1 MEKQTKK
8 NKSSPPDNEIP
19 SSHQSVEED
28 PQNNN
33 TAQDDSVIYLELEDD
48 SHKDLVVRNILKSHI
63 IAAISVSLIPVPFFD
78 FAALTATQINMLK
91 NLCEHYGVAFDETNS
106 KALLVNLIG
115 GSLPVL
121 SVAGLSSLS
130 KVIPGIGSFVGSASL
145 SIIAGATTYAV
156 GQIFN
161 MHFLEGGTLEDFN
174 PKQAQELFKQE
185 LKKGKKIIAKMKSND
200 KQEHL

>member
-91 NLCEHYGVAFDETNS
+91 NLCEHYSVAFDETNS

>member
-1 MEKQTKK
+1 MKKQTEK
-8 NKSSPPDNEIP
+8 NRSFSPDDRAP
-19 SSHQSVEED
+19 SPHQPIED
-28 PQNNN
+28 LQNNDN
-33 TAQDDSVIYLELEDD
+33 AQTDDPVIYLELDDD
-48 SHKDLVVRNILKSHI
+48 SHEDLVVKNILKSHI
-63 IAAISVSLIPVPFFD
+63 ITGISVSLIPVPFFD

-91 NLCEHYGVAFDETNS
+91 SLCEHYGVAFDETNS

-115 GSLPVL
+115 GSLPIL

-130 KVIPGIGSFVGSASL
+130 KVIPGVGSLVGSASL

-174 PKQAQELFKQE
+174 PKQAQGLFKQE
-185 LKKGKKIIAKMKSND
+185 LKKGKKIIAKIKSND